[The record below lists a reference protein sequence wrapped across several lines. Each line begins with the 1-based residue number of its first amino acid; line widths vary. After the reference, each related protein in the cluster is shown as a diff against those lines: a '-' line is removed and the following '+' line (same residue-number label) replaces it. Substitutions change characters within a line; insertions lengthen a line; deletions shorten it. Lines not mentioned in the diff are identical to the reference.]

1 MERKANFVLIGLFT
15 LAVIAG
21 AFGFVFWIHQTAGK
35 KQSVAYRVIFDGS
48 VSGLRVGSSVL
59 FNGIRVGEVTQLA
72 LNVEKPT
79 QVVAMLQVNKATPIR
94 SDTRV
99 GLEFAGLT
107 GIASVSLRGI
117 SATTTLLEKEE
128 GEPPTLKAD
137 PNAGQDVMG
146 AAREVLSKAMDVI
159 TENQEELHKA
169 IVNVGVFT
177 DSLARNAKDIDE
189 IVANTKHATASASE
203 LADNLDKRTAEIT
216 VGVNRLTATAT
227 RQIEIVGK
235 SIVDLTHNPQR
246 FLFGGGGGGGAA
258 GGGGGPS
265 GGSGS
270 TSGSTNDGSNS
281 NASAATAP
289 SGLGALFGTTAP
301 AAKPKQAAKPKPV
314 APAGAQR

>member
-1 MERKANFVLIGLFT
+1 MERKANYVLIGLFT

-35 KQSVAYRVIFDGS
+35 KQSVSYRVIFDGT

-72 LNVEKPT
+72 LNADKPT

-99 GLEFAGLT
+99 GLEFTGLT

-137 PNAGQDVMG
+137 PNAGQDMMQ
-146 AAREVLSKAMDVI
+146 AARELLSKAMDVI
-159 TENQEELHKA
+159 TENQETLHKA
-169 IVNVGVFT
+169 IKDVGVFT
-177 DSLARNAKDIDE
+177 ETLARNSKDLDE
-189 IVANTKHATASASE
+189 IVANTKHATASAAT
-203 LADNLDKRTAEIT
+203 LADHLDERTAEIT
-216 VGVNRLTATAT
+216 VGINRLTSTAT
-227 RQIEIVGK
+227 RQVEIVGK

-246 FLFGGGGGGGAA
+246 FLFGGGGGGSSASTGPNTNTTTNTPGANSSA
-258 GGGGGPS
+258 S
-265 GGSGS
+265 SGS
-270 TSGSTNDGSNS
+270 T
-281 NASAATAP
+281 
-289 SGLGALFGTTAP
+289 GLGALFSPAAPAATPAKPKP
-301 AAKPKQAAKPKPV
+301 AAKPRPPTAA
-314 APAGAQR
+314 QQ

>member
-146 AAREVLSKAMDVI
+146 AAREVLSKAEDVI
-159 TENQEELHKA
+159 TENQEALKKA
-169 IVNVGVFT
+169 IANVVIFT
-177 DSLARNAKDIDE
+177 DTLARNSKDIDE

-246 FLFGGGGGGGAA
+246 FLFGGGGGGGGASA
-258 GGGGGPS
+258 
-265 GGSGS
+265 GS
-270 TSGSTNDGSNS
+270 TSGASTGGSTDGTTS

-289 SGLGALFGTTAP
+289 SGLGALFSPAAP
-301 AAKPKQAAKPKPV
+301 AAKPKPGAKPKPA
-314 APAGAQR
+314 APAAAQR

>member
-107 GIASVSLRGI
+107 GIASVSLR
-117 SATTTLLEKEE
+117 AFRRPRRFWKRK
-128 GEPPTLKAD
+128 KA
-137 PNAGQDVMG
+137 
-146 AAREVLSKAMDVI
+146 
-159 TENQEELHKA
+159 
-169 IVNVGVFT
+169 
-177 DSLARNAKDIDE
+177 
-189 IVANTKHATASASE
+189 
-203 LADNLDKRTAEIT
+203 
-216 VGVNRLTATAT
+216 NRRL
-227 RQIEIVGK
+227 
-235 SIVDLTHNPQR
+235 
-246 FLFGGGGGGGAA
+246 
-258 GGGGGPS
+258 
-265 GGSGS
+265 
-270 TSGSTNDGSNS
+270 
-281 NASAATAP
+281 
-289 SGLGALFGTTAP
+289 
-301 AAKPKQAAKPKPV
+301 
-314 APAGAQR
+314 

>member
-1 MERKANFVLIGLFT
+1 MERKANYVLIGLFT
-15 LAVIAG
+15 FAVIAG
-21 AFGFVFWIHQTAGK
+21 IFGFVFWIHQTAGK
-35 KQSVAYRVIFDGS
+35 KQSVAYRVIFDGT

-59 FNGIRVGEVTQLA
+59 FNGIRVGEVTDLR

-79 QVVAMLQVNKATPIR
+79 QVTAMLQVNKATPIR

-99 GLEFAGLT
+99 GLEFTGLT

-137 PNAGQDVMG
+137 PNAGQDMMQ
-146 AAREVLSKAMDVI
+146 AAREVLTKAMDVI
-159 TENQEELHKA
+159 TENQQDLHKA
-169 IVNVGVFT
+169 IQDVVVFT
-177 DSLARNAKDIDE
+177 DTLARNSKDIDE

-216 VGVNRLTATAT
+216 VGINKLTSTAT

-246 FLFGGGGGGGAA
+246 FLFGGG
-258 GGGGGPS
+258 S
-265 GGSGS
+265 SS
-270 TSGSTNDGSNS
+270 SNSNSNSNS
-281 NASAATAP
+281 NATNSNASSGTSTSS
-289 SGLGALFGTTAP
+289 SGLGSLLNPSPAP
-301 AAKPKQAAKPKPV
+301 AAKPSAKPAKPRPA
-314 APAGAQR
+314 APAAQ

>member
-21 AFGFVFWIHQTAGK
+21 IFGFVFWIHQTAGK
-35 KQSVAYRVIFDGS
+35 KQSVAYRVIFDGT
-48 VSGLRVGSSVL
+48 VSGLRVGSAVL
-59 FNGIRVGEVTQLA
+59 FNGIRVGEVTDLR

-79 QVVAMLQVNKATPIR
+79 QVTAMLQVNKATPIR

-99 GLEFAGLT
+99 GLEFTGLT

-137 PNAGQDVMG
+137 PNAGQDMMQ
-146 AAREVLSKAMDVI
+146 AAREVLAKAMDVI
-159 TENQEELHKA
+159 TENQEDLHKA
-169 IVNVGVFT
+169 IANVVVFT
-177 DSLARNAKDIDE
+177 DSLARNAASIDE

-216 VGVNRLTATAT
+216 IGINRLTSTAT

-246 FLFGGGGGGGAA
+246 FLFGGGGG
-258 GGGGGPS
+258 S
-265 GGSGS
+265 SS
-270 TSGSTNDGSNS
+270 
-281 NASAATAP
+281 SAAPATPAKP
-289 SGLGALFGTTAP
+289 RPP
-301 AAKPKQAAKPKPV
+301 AAQ
-314 APAGAQR
+314 

>member
-1 MERKANFVLIGLFT
+1 MERKANYVLIGLFT

-35 KQSVAYRVIFDGS
+35 KQSVSYRVIFDGT

-72 LNVEKPT
+72 LNADKPT

-99 GLEFAGLT
+99 GLEFTGLT

-137 PNAGQDVMG
+137 PNAGQDMMQ
-146 AAREVLSKAMDVI
+146 AARELLSKAMDVI
-159 TENQEELHKA
+159 TENQETLHKA
-169 IVNVGVFT
+169 IKDVGVFT
-177 DSLARNAKDIDE
+177 ETLARNSKDLDE
-189 IVANTKHATASASE
+189 IVANTKHATASAAT
-203 LADNLDKRTAEIT
+203 LADHLDERTAEIT
-216 VGVNRLTATAT
+216 VGINRLTSTAT
-227 RQIEIVGK
+227 RQVEIVGK

-246 FLFGGGGGGGAA
+246 FLFGGGGSSGSASTGVNSNTTTNTPGAA
-258 GGGGGPS
+258 
-265 GGSGS
+265 
-270 TSGSTNDGSNS
+270 TSGSSSSPT
-281 NASAATAP
+281 
-289 SGLGALFGTTAP
+289 GLGALFSPAAPAAAPAKPKP
-301 AAKPKQAAKPKPV
+301 AAKPRPPTAA
-314 APAGAQR
+314 QQ